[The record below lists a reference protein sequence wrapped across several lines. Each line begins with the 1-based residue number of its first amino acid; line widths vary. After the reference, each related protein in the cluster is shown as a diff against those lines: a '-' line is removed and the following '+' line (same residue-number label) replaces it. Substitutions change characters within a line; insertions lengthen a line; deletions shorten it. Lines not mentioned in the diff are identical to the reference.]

1 MLKWTLLSSIR
12 VYKQYLSPLLPSA
25 CRFTPTCSMYAYEAI
40 EIYGPLKGTWM
51 SIRRLARCHPLHAGG
66 FDPVPPKE

>member
-1 MLKWTLLSSIR
+1 MLKWMLLSSIR
-12 VYKQYLSPLLPSA
+12 VYKQLVSPLLPSA

-40 EIYGPLKGTWM
+40 EKYGAIKGTWM
-51 SIRRLARCHPLHAGG
+51 GIRRLARCHPFHAGG